1 MELTRTRESD
11 ICETDEEWTKKQD
24 RGGLLY
30 VKNTT
35 FQLFCAIEY
44 QLRPCLMALKGPL
57 PPSKAD
63 IVDHVIRDDDVKFYW
78 QVASAEFEI
87 DNQETHD
94 ILLRK
99 MVELFLT
106 VRGFALTGVWME
118 KYKQDNKKGIQRAK
132 GLRITIYNESSSSK
146 SS

>member
-44 QLRPCLMALKGPL
+44 QLRPFLVALKGPS

-63 IVDHVIRDDDVKFYW
+63 IVESVLHDDDVKFYW

-87 DNQETHD
+87 DDQKT
-94 ILLRK
+94 RY
-99 MVELFLT
+99 
-106 VRGFALTGVWME
+106 FAE
-118 KYKQDNKKGIQRAK
+118 ED
-132 GLRITIYNESSSSK
+132 S
-146 SS
+146 